1 MTFYELVFIVRQDIS
16 SADVDKIIEDFT
28 NIIESH
34 AGKIIKTEYWG
45 LRTLAYEI
53 NNNTRGHYVFLGIQ
67 ASSPTLKELERKL
80 KFSEDVI
87 RSSLIKVEAIS
98 SEPSPILRSK
108 HVDHEEVIDV
118 TVINERN

>member
-1 MTFYELVFIVRQDIS
+1 MTFYEFVFIVRQDIS
-16 SADVDKIIEDFT
+16 SVDVDKIIEDFT
-28 NIIESH
+28 KVIEAH

-53 NNNTRGHYVFLGIQ
+53 NNNTKGHYVFLGIQ
-67 ASSPTLKELERKL
+67 GSSQTLKELERKL

-87 RSSLIKVEAIS
+87 RSSLIKVEEIS
-98 SEPSPILRSK
+98 SEPSPILRNK

-118 TVINERN
+118 TISNERT